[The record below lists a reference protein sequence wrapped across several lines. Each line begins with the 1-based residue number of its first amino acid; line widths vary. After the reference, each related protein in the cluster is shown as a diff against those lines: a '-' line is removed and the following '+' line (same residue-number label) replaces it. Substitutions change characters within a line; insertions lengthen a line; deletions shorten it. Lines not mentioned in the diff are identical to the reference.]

1 MGPFCVRHCDLG
13 SKPNSTNPFTKGKF
27 SAVISYWF
35 ALGVR
40 WDFVVRDHQRAP
52 DYKKGFWNFKPSVS
66 KLTMKLYGAILV
78 FCCMD
83 AKVLVCSIPQMDP
96 NQNVRDHSYIQI
108 SGRTCICELLVV
120 EASPSNCRACTGLCC
135 VRLAVCSSHTLSG
148 S

>member
-83 AKVLVCSIPQMDP
+83 AKVLVCSRPQMDP

-108 SGRTCICELLVV
+108 SGRTCM
-120 EASPSNCRACTGLCC
+120 
-135 VRLAVCSSHTLSG
+135 
-148 S
+148 